1 MKDRRNR
8 ILAILEYLERE
19 VMTSVT
25 PVEGAVATKN
35 IWICVIIHYLNNGM
49 NSIIDSSTGE
59 SSLNFLLE
67 IAAIMIAALL
77 IYGVFI
83 HAKVFQDNEIIDS
96 FLLPRKPSETSQN
109 DPERGDS

>member
-1 MKDRRNR
+1 MIGK
-8 ILAILEYLERE
+8 IVFCISIGIFIGYVYLK
-19 VMTSVT
+19 
-25 PVEGAVATKN
+25 TKN

-49 NSIIDSSTGE
+49 NSIIDPSTGE